1 MLDQQGTPVVIDNG
15 SGWIKAGL
23 AGEDEPS
30 AVFPTVAERNEEG
43 QDSTRVNPIRL
54 GSIIDWDAMEK
65 VWHYTL
71 HDRLKVAPED
81 HPVLLTDVPLNPK
94 AYREKMAQIMF
105 ETFSCP
111 AVYMANQAVLSL
123 YAAGRTSGIVLDCGH
138 DVSHIVPVYRG
149 HAVPH
154 AIKRLVFAG
163 RSLTDYLA
171 DLLTDRGIPS
181 LEIDTVREIKEKLGY
196 VALDFDKELST
207 TSDKYF
213 QLPNGKSIT
222 IGQERFRCAE
232 ALFQPLLLDL
242 ESPGVHQA
250 LHDSVMQCDIDVR
263 KELFGN
269 VILAGGS
276 SMFGGIRERLELEL
290 RSLAPSTVKIK
301 VVAPV
306 QRMYSA
312 WRGGSNLAS
321 LASCQKLW
329 ITREE
334 YDEFGLEVVQRKGL

>member
-1 MLDQQGTPVVIDNG
+1 MLDPALGTAVVIDNG

-30 AVFPTVAERNEEG
+30 AVFPTFVAENDEGHRNP
-43 QDSTRVNPIRL
+43 VRL
-54 GSIIDWDAMEK
+54 GTIIDWDGMEK
-65 VWHYTL
+65 VWQATFR
-71 HDRLKVAPED
+71 DRLNVAPEE

-94 AYREKMAQIMF
+94 AYREKMTQIMF
-105 ETFSCP
+105 ESFNCP

-138 DVSHIVPVYRG
+138 DVTHIVPVYRG
-149 HAVPH
+149 HALSN

-171 DLLTDRGIPS
+171 DLLEEKGTPS
-181 LEIDTVREIKEKLGY
+181 LELETVRGIKEKLGY
-196 VALDFDKELST
+196 VAFEFDKEMST
-207 TSDKYF
+207 ATTEKYF

-222 IGQERFRCAE
+222 VGQERFRCAE
-232 ALFQPLLLDL
+232 ALFQPALLDL
-242 ESPGVHQA
+242 ESPGVHQV
-250 LHDSVMQCDIDVR
+250 LFDSLMQCDIDVR

-269 VILAGGS
+269 VVLSGGS
-276 SMFGGIRERLELEL
+276 TMFGGMRERLELEL
-290 RSLAPSTVKIK
+290 RALAPGTVKVK
-301 VVAPV
+301 VVAPA
-306 QRMYSA
+306 QRVYSA

-334 YDEFGLEVVQRKGL
+334 YDEFGLDVVQRKCL